1 MDIVNW
7 LYLKKAELIRDTIS
21 SPEDLV
27 LLGADVSFDKRGDK
41 YLTYAVPVSLIGG
54 AGSGITLKTNG
65 TNNTVQTIL
74 NLVEGNNIELTDNG
88 DGSVIIATFGNE
100 LVDADSGLNIGA
112 PGVVYLGGTLLETTT
127 IDVTSQYQLNITGAN
142 NQNKGEVLFVENTS
156 TDEDVV
162 ALNSKCDGGVA
173 IVATSVT
180 GLGIQCLVTG
190 SGGGIFSSSAG
201 SHGLTAVSA
210 STNAGNDSRPI
221 YAYGSTVSKPSLFEV
236 KASTSG
242 VPDAT
247 QTSAIVLRKRGDT
260 PLVGFGPFIQFET
273 RDVTPGDQNYITSST
288 IASVYVDTTL
298 GSESTALEFSVQDT
312 GTLTKVLVM
321 ESSGIF
327 TLTQGLGDYIDD
339 AAAQAGGVP
348 INGLYRTASNVKIRV
363 S

>member
-54 AGSGITLKTNG
+54 GGAGIILKTNG
-65 TNNTVQTIL
+65 TNNTVQNIL
-74 NLVEGNNIELTDNG
+74 DLVEGNNITITDNG
-88 DGSVIIATFGNE
+88 DGSVSIDTAGDE
-100 LVDADSGLNIGA
+100 LVDADNGLNIGA

-142 NQNKGEVLFVENTS
+142 NQVKGEVLFVENTS
-156 TDEDVV
+156 ANPSAVSLLANCNTGL
-162 ALNSKCDGGVA
+162 AIKATSTTGVA
-173 IVATSVT
+173 IDAETDGT
-180 GLGIQCLVTG
+180 GIGISTNSANGYGLVTV
-190 SGGGIFSSSAG
+190 SSSDNPA
-201 SHGLTAVSA
+201 
-210 STNAGNDSRPI
+210 NESRPI
-221 YAYGSTVSKPSLFEV
+221 YAYGTPEAKPSLFL
-236 KASTSG
+236 STSAVAG
-242 VPDAT
+242 VPDSAAT
-247 QTSAIVLRKRGDT
+247 PGIVFRKGGSV
-260 PLVGFGPFIQFET
+260 PLAGFGPSIQFEA
-273 RDVTPGDQNYITSST
+273 RAVNNSLNIITSST

-339 AAAQAGGVP
+339 AAAQAANIP
-348 INGLYRTASNVKIRV
+348 INGLYRTGSIVKIRV

>member
-54 AGSGITLKTNG
+54 GGSGITLKTNG
-65 TNNTVQTIL
+65 TDNTVQNIL
-74 NLVEGNNIELTDNG
+74 DLVEGNNITITDNG
-88 DGSVIIATFGNE
+88 DGSVSIDTAGDE
-100 LVDADSGLNIGA
+100 LVDADNGLNIGA
-112 PGVVYLGGTLLETTT
+112 PGVVYLGGALLETTT

-156 TDEDVV
+156 NANASVI
-162 ALNSKCDGGVA
+162 ALNANCDIGRA
-173 IVATSVT
+173 ITATSTTGVGIDVTVT
-180 GLGIQCLVTG
+180 GVGTGISTA
-190 SGGGIFSSSAG
+190 SAG
-201 SHGLTAVSA
+201 TALIAVADNS
-210 STNAGNDSRPI
+210 NPVNNCRPI
-221 YAYGSTVSKPSLFEV
+221 FAYGTEYSKPSLFQSSSLDPTSLDSD
-236 KASTSG
+236 STPAIIFKKVGG
-242 VPDAT
+242 VPLA
-247 QTSAIVLRKRGDT
+247 
-260 PLVGFGPFIQFET
+260 GFGPSIQFET
-273 RDVTPGDQNYITSST
+273 RLVNTNANSITSST

-298 GSESTALEFSVQDT
+298 GSESTALEFSVRDT

-327 TLTQGLGDYIDD
+327 TLTQGLGDYADD
-339 AAAQAGGVP
+339 TAAQAANIP
-348 INGLYRTASNVKIRV
+348 INGLYRTGSIVKIRV